1 MLSIQLLGAFR
12 VPGMVDTK
20 ADGAQTQSPPSK
32 ALPSG
37 GRDGRGSPLCAQ

>member
-1 MLSIQLLGAFR
+1 MLSIQVLGAFC

-20 ADGAQTQSPPSK
+20 ADGAQTQRPPSK

-37 GRDGRGSPLCAQ
+37 GRDGRGSLLCAH

>member
-1 MLSIQLLGAFR
+1 MLSIQFLGAFR
-12 VPGMVDTK
+12 VPGVVDAK

-37 GRDGRGSPLCAQ
+37 GRDGPGSLLCAH